1 MRRRDMGY
9 TDQWFVRTVLSLG
22 VLSVNPFLLNLEC
35 SACAKVHSP
44 RQLINLCPCGNPLL
58 VRYDLPA
65 VQASLPQKFQ
75 GSRPQTMWRYEELL
89 PPGKSQAR
97 ISLGEGGTPLVDAGK
112 LASSLGLSRL
122 WIKDESANPTGSFKA
137 RGLSAAVSM
146 AKALGAERLAIPS
159 AGNAGGALAAYA
171 ARAGMQAHV
180 FMPRDVPPANRIEC
194 EALGAR
200 VHLVDGLI
208 TDCGRL
214 AAQQASANGW
224 FDVATLKEPY
234 RIEGKKTL
242 GLELA
247 EQLQWRLPDVIIYP
261 TGGGTGLVGMWKA
274 FQEMRQLGWVNS
286 KQPRMVSVQAAG
298 CAPVVRGLRARQGSM
313 RALDPGKH
321 SCSRIAGAPSHRRF
335 SDAGN
340 PAPKRRYGSGGNR
353 PGNAG
358 RGQDH
363 GAVGGSVCLSGRR
376 SHPGCSEEADPIPF
390 CPAFRRSRPLQHR
403 IGIEV
408 PASFRSLKWTAPRP
422 QWPNDGSPGRLSMT
436 DRLYFS
442 DSYLTEFEAR
452 VLQAEQA
459 GNFFEVRLDRTAFYP
474 TSGRPTP

>member
-1 MRRRDMGY
+1 M
-9 TDQWFVRTVLSLG
+9 
-22 VLSVNPFLLNLEC
+22 NPFLLNLEC
-35 SACAKVHSP
+35 SACAGIHSP

-75 GSRPQTMWRYEELL
+75 GSRPHTMWRYGELL
-89 PPGKSQAR
+89 PPGNSQAR
-97 ISLGEGGTPLVDAGK
+97 ISLGEGGTPLVDAGR

-137 RGLSAAVSM
+137 RGLSAAVTM

-171 ARAGMQAHV
+171 ARAGLQAHV

-214 AAQQASANGW
+214 AAREARANGW

-247 EQLQWRLPDVIIYP
+247 EQLNWRLPDVIIYP

-274 FQEMRQLGWVNS
+274 FQEMRQLGWIDS
-286 KQPRMVSVQAAG
+286 RQPKMVSVQAAG
-298 CAPVVRGLRARQGSM
+298 CAPVVRAFEQGKPRCDPWSPANTLAAGLRVPRAIGDFLILEILRQSGGRAVAVTDEEMLVEARAMGRSEGLFVCPEGGATLA
-313 RALDPGKH
+313 ALKKLIR
-321 SCSRIAGAPSHRRF
+321 SRFVQPSDEVVLF
-335 SDAGN
+335 N
-340 PAPKRRYGSGGNR
+340 TGSG
-353 PGNAG
+353 
-358 RGQDH
+358 
-363 GAVGGSVCLSGRR
+363 
-376 SHPGCSEEADPIPF
+376 
-390 CPAFRRSRPLQHR
+390 
-403 IGIEV
+403 
-408 PASFRSLKWTAPRP
+408 LK
-422 QWPNDGSPGRLSMT
+422 
-436 DRLYFS
+436 
-442 DSYLTEFEAR
+442 YLHLFEA
-452 VLQAEQA
+452 
-459 GNFFEVRLDRTAFYP
+459 
-474 TSGRPTP
+474 

>member
-1 MRRRDMGY
+1 M
-9 TDQWFVRTVLSLG
+9 
-22 VLSVNPFLLNLEC
+22 NPFLLNLEC
-35 SACAKVHSP
+35 SACSKVHSP

-65 VQASLPQKFQ
+65 VKASLPLKFQ

-89 PPGKSQAR
+89 PPGNSQAR
-97 ISLGEGGTPLVDAGK
+97 ISLGEGGTPLIDAGG

-137 RGLSAAVSM
+137 RGLSAAVTM

-171 ARAGMQAHV
+171 ARAGLQAHV

-214 AAQQASANGW
+214 AARQARANGW

-274 FQEMRQLGWVNS
+274 FQEMRQLGWLNA
-286 KQPRMVSVQAAG
+286 KQPRMVSVQADG
-298 CAPVVRGLRARQGSM
+298 CAPVVRAFEQGKPRCEPWSQASTLAAGLRVPRAIGDFLILEILRQSGGTAVAVTDREMLDEARTMGRSEGLFVCPEGGATLA
-313 RALDPGKH
+313 ALKKLIQ
-321 SCSRIAGAPSHRRF
+321 SRFVRPSDEVVLF
-335 SDAGN
+335 N
-340 PAPKRRYGSGGNR
+340 TGSG
-353 PGNAG
+353 
-358 RGQDH
+358 
-363 GAVGGSVCLSGRR
+363 
-376 SHPGCSEEADPIPF
+376 
-390 CPAFRRSRPLQHR
+390 
-403 IGIEV
+403 
-408 PASFRSLKWTAPRP
+408 LK
-422 QWPNDGSPGRLSMT
+422 
-436 DRLYFS
+436 
-442 DSYLTEFEAR
+442 YLHLFEA
-452 VLQAEQA
+452 
-459 GNFFEVRLDRTAFYP
+459 
-474 TSGRPTP
+474 